1 MSNTTRTPTADEIA
15 DTADRGEDVSQY
27 FTNQGAMKQP
37 IKRVNVDFT
46 AAMLQELDQLAAEL
60 NVSRQA
66 VIKSYLRQALDQH
79 RLAKRQ
85 AR

>member
-46 AAMLQELDQLAAEL
+46 G
-60 NVSRQA
+60 
-66 VIKSYLRQALDQH
+66 I
-79 RLAKRQ
+79 
-85 AR
+85 